1 MTHFQAFRVEQ
12 TDDGFQASWQ
22 TLDNESL
29 PEGEL
34 TIEVEYSSLNYKDAL
49 SYSGHKGVTRHF
61 PHTPGIDA
69 AGRVLE
75 SSSPNFKVDQQVIV
89 FGFDLGMNTDG
100 GFAERIRVPAQW
112 VLDKPENLSLSDAMA
127 WGTAGFTAGLSFL
140 KLNQYSLI
148 PDKGPILVTGATG
161 GVGVVAVALLAHLG
175 FDVVAVTGKQTQ
187 VEWLKRIGASEVIS
201 RDDCLNAGTKALAKP
216 LYQAAID
223 TVGGVMLA
231 HILPQIKPQGVV
243 STCGMVAGDRFES
256 SIFPF
261 ILRGIH
267 LVGVD
272 SVNISQQEKQ
282 ALIDRLAC
290 DWQLP
295 NLNELVTEIDRASLQ
310 HYLDK
315 LLESGSVG
323 RYRLKL

>member
-1 MTHFQAFRVEQ
+1 MKNFQAFRVEQ
-12 TDDGFQASWQ
+12 TDDGFHASWQ

-29 PEGEL
+29 PEGDVL
-34 TIEVEYSSLNYKDAL
+34 IEVEYSSLNYKDAL
-49 SYSGHKGVTRHF
+49 SYSGHKGITRHF

-75 SSSPNFKVDQQVIV
+75 SSNPNFKVGQQVIV

-100 GFAERIRVPAQW
+100 GFSERIRVPAQW
-112 VLDKPENLSLSDAMA
+112 VLHKPENLSLSDAMA

-140 KLNQYSLI
+140 KLNQYSLA
-148 PDKGPILVTGATG
+148 PDNGPILVTGATG
-161 GVGVVAVALLAHLG
+161 GVGIVGVALLAHLG
-175 FDVVAVTGKQTQ
+175 FDVVAVTGKQEQTD
-187 VEWLKRIGASEVIS
+187 WLKRIGACEVIS
-201 RDDCLNAGTKALAKP
+201 RDDCLNAGAKPLAKP
-216 LYQAAID
+216 LYQAAMD
-223 TVGGVMLA
+223 TVGGAMLA
-231 HILPQIKPQGVV
+231 SILSQIKPQGVV

-282 ALIDRLAC
+282 ALIDKLAC

-295 NLNELVTEIDRASLQ
+295 NLNAFVTEIDRANLQ